1 MGRARL
7 VALMTAMILVAA
19 LAASA
24 DPITIVQD
32 LRSTNA
38 SAVNGS
44 QVVDSARGSD
54 SLLSVV
60 TAPAGAGSGVA
71 SAKLTSRFATP
82 THWFGDGTANVS
94 WTAPADVTASS
105 SVVVDFD
112 VTAPV
117 NLAFTSSNAALDSRC
132 CGSRPDAHA
141 TAALHISVNH
151 VLQPVFFFT
160 VPDFSSNS
168 ALTRTFTGTLLPGE
182 YQLDVD
188 AGVRGLAPSSTTL
201 SGSAAASFAFTADF
215 TSSGGPSPTPE
226 PASLL
231 LLGTG
236 IACVVG
242 FDRRRHLLR
251 AVQA

>member
-1 MGRARL
+1 MS
-7 VALMTAMILVAA
+7 
-19 LAASA
+19 LA
-24 DPITIVQD
+24 
-32 LRSTNA
+32 
-38 SAVNGS
+38 
-44 QVVDSARGSD
+44 
-54 SLLSVV
+54 

-71 SAKLTSRFATP
+71 SAKLTSSFASP

-94 WTAPADVTASS
+94 WTAPADVSASS
-105 SVVVDFD
+105 NFIVDFD

-117 NLAFTSSNAALDSRC
+117 NFAFASSIAESDSRC
-132 CGSRPDAHA
+132 CGSRPDAAA

-151 VLQPVFFFT
+151 ALHPIFFFT

-168 ALTRTFTGTLLPGE
+168 ALTPTFTGTLLPGG
-182 YQLDVD
+182 YQLVVD

-236 IACVVG
+236 IACVAG
-242 FDRRRHLLR
+242 FERRRHQLR